1 VALHKDI
8 CEPTQ
13 IEATDNLERK
23 HKVMGRRG
31 VLGFLAGGA
40 ATLLS
45 ACGENDGTFRY
56 RLAFSVSVNG
66 AVKSGASIISVRYRG
81 GQPGWES
88 GVTTYT
94 TITGVAPVIE
104 LGQYGMLVA
113 AMTYDPDAWANH
125 KACKKPL
132 PADSLPSKFGLK
144 LAALA
149 NLREGKRDLTDDYY
163 PAFIWFPN
171 GEPYERAQQLCPE
184 EFSRMIGANIELRSV
199 TIEAAPD
206 APLLTRLEIKAPWL
220 DEIRADQKTRGTVYS
235 KSGIFK
241 PHRTSQIETDGI

>member
-1 VALHKDI
+1 M
-8 CEPTQ
+8 T
-13 IEATDNLERK
+13 T
-23 HKVMGRRG
+23 RRG
-31 VLGFLAGGA
+31 LLALP
-40 ATLLS
+40 ATVPVALLS
-45 ACGENDGTFRY
+45 ACGGNDGTFRY
-56 RLAFSVSVNG
+56 RLAFAVSVNG
-66 AVKSGASIISVRYRG
+66 AAKSASSIISVRYRG

-94 TITGVAPVIE
+94 TITGVAPVID
-104 LGQYGMLVA
+104 LGQNGMLAA

-132 PADSLPSKFGLK
+132 PADSLPGKFGLK

-184 EFSRMIGANIELRSV
+184 EFSRVIGANIELRSI

-206 APLLTRLEIKAPWL
+206 APLRTRLEIKAPWL
-220 DEIRADQKTRGTVYS
+220 DEIRADQKTKGTVYS

-241 PHRTSQIETDGI
+241 PHRTSQIETDGIEL